1 MLTQNE
7 KSNPGKTKKS
17 RRLFLVSSII
27 AASILCTNLCACND
41 KTQTESGSG
50 NGSGQQQ
57 TVNGGSISAESLWYD
72 SERIELNLFPNDRQT
87 IINRSV
93 FDYYNGELRVVCDY
107 YTMPTEAEIL
117 SGNYDDSNSY
127 GTDLCVFDNNGAL
140 KKRVDLKKMIA
151 DVNEPYAS
159 IRAFG
164 FDNDKLLLLFQAGGE
179 DLKSFLSVIDINSE
193 KPVNMFVY
201 TGKTADE
208 LCTIVPDKLSIVK
221 DNVFLMSDNSG
232 RIIIFDSEGNCR
244 SDDFSNLFQQS
255 AYFWDTYCDRSGTVR
270 FSCSNAQESEINIQ
284 LGSETITYKTT
295 NYDLGGATGASA
307 SDDGSYYSVGYNG
320 ISKYNSETAKF
331 DVMIPTESFNVN
343 LSEYLSMSVLN
354 ADENTMV
361 LANTHGA
368 DPSAGLVAYRLT
380 KASSNPNE
388 GKIRITIG
396 LFKDYIV
403 PPTLAMAI
411 YEFNASSKDYFAGI
425 KTYDYLRVYFED
437 ADSEEKAR
445 QEKANELMRDL
456 MDGNGPDV
464 VINAFDIQQLNEDR
478 YLCDLNG
485 YMSSEKGI
493 NMGEYLEPVIN
504 LAKSEGKLYQ
514 MPLKFSTIGL
524 TAPVQHAPANGIGYT
539 FDEYVSVVSNAN
551 NGADNLAYSMDRS
564 GYYTLL
570 FTAMSKDFYENGNW
584 NFNSPEFE
592 ALAKYC
598 KDRVPQNNLSNF
610 EDSNFVYPDF
620 SVSKLQTE
628 GIAHYISSVY
638 SAGYNI
644 YGFPSAK
651 GNHGVV
657 ISVVSSAA
665 ISAQSNNKDGAW
677 EFIKMMMSYDVQ
689 CKEPVYASI
698 NLAALKKSGQ
708 DAIDS
713 YNKMVAEYRN
723 MSERE
728 RNKNRANGDTIP
740 TKEIDA
746 SAIDAYLKLIYSSA
760 DIYRVDSQVLL
771 ITKEEIQA
779 YYFDQKSL
787 DSVIELMNNRTKLY
801 KQEQG

>member
-1 MLTQNE
+1 MRKVINKSGEPKLNRHLVML
-7 KSNPGKTKKS
+7 
-17 RRLFLVSSII
+17 SSII
-27 AASILCTNLCACND
+27 AAAILCTNLCSCND
-41 KTQTESGSG
+41 KNE
-50 NGSGQQQ
+50 NGQEQGQVQGQ
-57 TVNGGSISAESLWYD
+57 GAKSDSISAESLWYD
-72 SERIELNLFPNDRQT
+72 SERLELKLFSDERET
-87 IINRSV
+87 IVMQSL
-93 FDYYNGELRVVCDY
+93 FDYYNGEIRAVCQY
-107 YTMPTEAEIL
+107 YSVPTEEEML
-117 SGNYDDSNSY
+117 SEGFDDSNCY
-127 GTDLCVFDNNGAL
+127 GTDLCVFDNNGVL
-140 KKRVDLKKMIA
+140 KKKVGLQKFVA
-151 DVNEPYAS
+151 DVNEPYIS
-159 IRAFG
+159 PRTFG
-164 FDNDKLLLLFQAGGE
+164 FDNDKLYVLFEAGGE
-179 DLKSFLSVIDINSE
+179 DYKVFLSVIDINSE
-193 KPVNMFVY
+193 STINRIEY
-201 TGKTADE
+201 TGKAADA
-208 LCTIVPDKLSIVK
+208 LCTIVPDKISVVK
-221 DNVFLMSDNSG
+221 DNVFMMCDNSG
-232 RIIIFDSEGNCR
+232 RIILFDSQGNCR
-244 SDDFSNLFQQS
+244 SDEFSNLFQQS
-255 AYFWDTYCDRSGTVR
+255 GYFWDTYCDKSGTVR
-270 FSCSNAQESEINIQ
+270 LSCSNAQEGEINIQ
-284 LGSETITYKTT
+284 LGSDTITYKTK
-295 NYDLGGATGASA
+295 NYDLGGAMGASA
-307 SDDGSYYSVGYNG
+307 SDDGSYYSVGYSG
-320 ISKYNSETAKF
+320 ISKYNAETAKF
-331 DVMIPTESFNVN
+331 DVLIPMESFNVN
-343 LSEYLSMSVLN
+343 LSEYLSTSVLS
-354 ADENTMV
+354 ADENTIV

-368 DPSAGLVAYRLT
+368 DSSAGLVAYRLT
-380 KASSNPNE
+380 KASTNPNE
-388 GKIRITIG
+388 GKSRITIG

-411 YEFNASSKDYFAGI
+411 YEFNANSKDYYAGI
-425 KTYDYLRVYFED
+425 KTYDYSRQYFED

-445 QEKANELMRDL
+445 QEKANELMRDIL
-456 MDGNGPDV
+456 DGKGLDV

-478 YLCDLNG
+478 YLCDLNDL
-485 YMSSEKGI
+485 MNSEKGI
-493 NMGEYLEPVIN
+493 NMSEYLEPVIN

-524 TAPVQHAPANGIGYT
+524 TAPSQYAPANGVGYT
-539 FDEYVSVVSNAN
+539 FDEYVRVVSNAN

-564 GYYTLL
+564 GYYSLL
-570 FTAMSKDFYENGNW
+570 FTAMAKDFYENGNW
-584 NFNSPEFE
+584 NFNSPEYE

-610 EDSNFVYPDF
+610 SDPNFIYPDF
-620 SVSKLQTE
+620 SVSQLQTE
-628 GIAHYISSVY
+628 GIQHYISGVY
-638 SAGYNI
+638 SNGYDI

-708 DAIDS
+708 DAIES
-713 YNKMVAEYRN
+713 YNKQVAKYRN